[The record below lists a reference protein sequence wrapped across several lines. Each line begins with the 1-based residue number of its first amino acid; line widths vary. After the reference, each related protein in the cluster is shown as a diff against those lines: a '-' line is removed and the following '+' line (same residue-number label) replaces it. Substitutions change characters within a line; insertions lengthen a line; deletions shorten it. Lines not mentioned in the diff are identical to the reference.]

1 MHVAAKFGYATIVE
15 YLVKQDP
22 STLHSLAADSRNLLH
37 FACMCP
43 SDNKNSLPQLVEFLL
58 SQQVDKEARGG
69 KVECAILLC
78 FACI

>member
-1 MHVAAKFGYATIVE
+1 VHVAAKFGYATIVE

-37 FACMCP
+37 FACMC
-43 SDNKNSLPQLVEFLL
+43 LL